1 MNLKTKTSPKTIF
14 EEKFADLFTPNFG
27 NEELILREN
36 TGVLTLDYLEK
47 SNGDMWISLLKQ
59 VFLFFPGTLLLFMTS
74 GFIFDAYFSGI
85 IDFMFVIGGLP
96 WILMY
101 SFMMIFGIGDIKN
114 PKHLAIPLSVVSVSL
129 LIFLISTFLPDSL
142 HNKFLYEYSI
152 YLFPIALILPNFV
165 KNVIEESEKAK

>member
-1 MNLKTKTSPKTIF
+1 MKTKTSPKTIL
-14 EEKFADLFTPNFG
+14 EEKFADLFTPNFE

-36 TGVLTLDYLEK
+36 AGLLTLDYQKK
-47 SNGDMWISLLKQ
+47 SNGDIWISLLKQ

-74 GFIFDAYFSGI
+74 GFIFDAYFSGMV
-85 IDFMFVIGGLP
+85 DFMFVIGGLP

-101 SFMMIFGIGDIKN
+101 SFMMIFGIGDVKN

-129 LIFLISTFLPDSL
+129 LIFLISTILPDSL

-152 YLFPIALILPNFV
+152 YLFSIALIAPFFV
-165 KNVIEESEKAK
+165 KNVIEELETAK

>member
-1 MNLKTKTSPKTIF
+1 MKTKTSPKTIL
-14 EEKFADLFTPNFG
+14 EEKFADLFTPNFE

-36 TGVLTLDYLEK
+36 TGVLTLDYQTK

-59 VFLFFPGTLLLFMTS
+59 VFLFFPGTLLLFMS
-74 GFIFDAYFSGI
+74 SSFIFDAYFSGM

-114 PKHLAIPLSVVSVSL
+114 PKHLAIPLSVVLVSL
-129 LIFLISTFLPDSL
+129 FIFLASTFLPDSL

-152 YLFPIALILPNFV
+152 YLFPIVLIAPFFA
-165 KNVIEESEKAK
+165 KNLLKD